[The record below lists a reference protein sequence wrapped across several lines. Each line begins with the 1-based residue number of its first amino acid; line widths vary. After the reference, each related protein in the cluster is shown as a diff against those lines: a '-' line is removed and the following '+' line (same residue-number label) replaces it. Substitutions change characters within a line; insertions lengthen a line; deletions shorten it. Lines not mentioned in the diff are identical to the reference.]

1 MAQVGLSRTIV
12 SKAVETSSAAFELD
26 PAGAGQISRALNAL
40 LADSFALYLKTKY
53 FHWRA
58 GSLPSGAEEL
68 SNQLEFGEHAD
79 DLFASTDDLAARVRA
94 IGGRS
99 SPLGDIGQLRRI
111 RDGERRFARRS
122 DMLSELTE
130 DNEALMEAIRDTR
143 GLCERHNDILSLALL
158 ETLVDQ
164 TERRSHF
171 LLEMSRESDGE

>member
-12 SKAVETSSAAFELD
+12 SKAVETSPAASAMEFD
-26 PAGAGQISRALNAL
+26 PAGAAQISRALNAL

-68 SNQLEFGEHAD
+68 SNHLEFGEHAD
-79 DLFASTDDLAARVRA
+79 ELFAATDHLAARVRA

-111 RDGERRFARRS
+111 RDGERRFVRPS

-130 DNEALMEAIRDTR
+130 DNEALMQAIRDAR
-143 GLCERHNDILSLALL
+143 GLCERHNDVGTLNLL
-158 ETLVDQ
+158 DTLTDQ
-164 TERRSHF
+164 TERRGLF
-171 LLEMSRESDGE
+171 LAEMSRDNE